1 MRISDWSSDVCS
13 SDLVMKVILFA
24 AALTVS
30 SVALAQDTTD
40 DQTNTDETM
49 GTEQPMETDPTVP
62 PPAETMPPPAD
73 TTAPT
78 PAETMPPATTRAPP
92 TGPPTTVAPG
102 NENQNANRNTN
113 EVGKSGYERGGQM
126 GG

>member
-1 MRISDWSSDVCS
+1 
-13 SDLVMKVILFA
+13 MKMILFA

-40 DQTNTDETM
+40 DQTTTDETR

-73 TTAPT
+73 TTAPP
-78 PAETMPPATTRAPP
+78 PAETMPPATTTAPP
-92 TGPPTTVAPG
+92 TGPPTTVAPA
-102 NENQNANRNTN
+102 NENPDVHARGIDRQ
-113 EVGKSGYERGGQM
+113 RGGSVTS
-126 GG
+126 G

>member
-1 MRISDWSSDVCS
+1 
-13 SDLVMKVILFA
+13 MKMILFA

-40 DQTNTDETM
+40 DQTTTDETM

-73 TTAPT
+73 TTAPP
-78 PAETMPPATTRAPP
+78 PAETMPPATPMAPP
-92 TGPPTTVAPG
+92 TGTPTTVAPG
-102 NENQNANRNTN
+102 NEKHEMDR
-113 EVGKSGYERGGQM
+113 RGTRIVYTAATAQASAI
-126 GG
+126 